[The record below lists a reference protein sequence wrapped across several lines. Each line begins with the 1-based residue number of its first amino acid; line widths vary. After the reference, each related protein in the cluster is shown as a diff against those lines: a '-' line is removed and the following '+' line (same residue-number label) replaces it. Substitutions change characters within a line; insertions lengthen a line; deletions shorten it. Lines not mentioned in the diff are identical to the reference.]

1 MGRASAVTRAM
12 RRAVAV
18 FDGRDG
24 RAVIASLSL
33 WVALQL
39 AVRLAAGQQSR
50 SVTGRIRPVTA
61 TGPDAPHD
69 WISKCGL
76 FILSFNINILR
87 CVSS

>member
-1 MGRASAVTRAM
+1 M
-12 RRAVAV
+12 
-18 FDGRDG
+18 
-24 RAVIASLSL
+24 ASLSL
-33 WVALQL
+33 WVVFQL
-39 AVRLAAGQQSR
+39 AARPAAGQQSR

-76 FILSFNINILR
+76 FILSFNINILS